1 MECIGEE
8 CISMNEQNNWE
19 FHLFGKTYQVLP
31 PTRLETIAEDS
42 VQFDKV
48 TKLLNDFHGRPE
60 QLQAVFAEI
69 VKIQCLPLFQ
79 AALSTFILAQSYI
92 SAYNYEK
99 EGLEAANSWLTE
111 AQKLAPDEKGVLMAG
126 FDYYMADKEFPQ
138 ASDLLKR
145 ALNLYPHEFEF
156 HERRINLLMRQG
168 TIRQVEKALQVAY
181 KLRLS
186 REQKQTLYASEAN
199 AYLHQRQWAKA
210 VKSHQ
215 RLAKLMPNNPWV
227 WHNLSIAQLETKN
240 AFTAYASN
248 RKALGLMDFGA
259 ARYMQKRIR
268 SVLII
273 QVGAVVGLFLIIL
286 WQVIF

>member
-1 MECIGEE
+1 
-8 CISMNEQNNWE
+8 
-19 FHLFGKTYQVLP
+19 
-31 PTRLETIAEDS
+31 
-42 VQFDKV
+42 
-48 TKLLNDFHGRPE
+48 
-60 QLQAVFAEI
+60 
-69 VKIQCLPLFQ
+69 
-79 AALSTFILAQSYI
+79 
-92 SAYNYEK
+92 
-99 EGLEAANSWLTE
+99 
-111 AQKLAPDEKGVLMAG
+111 
-126 FDYYMADKEFPQ
+126 MADKEFPQ